1 MRIANVDENIIR
13 QLKNSGILDEMRS
26 LESCEWVIL
35 EEIDEIIVGAAG
47 VGGVFHVSGI
57 QINEKFRGKGIGKK
71 LQNELD
77 KEEIPIKLH
86 FSAEVFYLPNLFEL
100 KDNPLLTFGHGKYM
114 LVEFPMDQVPN
125 SCHEVFFQLKLAGVT
140 PIIAHPERNKQIQK
154 DLSIVRNF
162 IRGGCV
168 IQVDAGSI
176 TGSLGSSSE
185 TAALE
190 IIRQGACHLIGSD
203 AHDNNHRN
211 FLLADALEIAK
222 DILGETAIDLVTTN
236 PKFILTGKVFET
248 HIDSPNEK
256 NRSLFSKL
264 RRKMFSY

>member
-1 MRIANVDENIIR
+1 MIDLHNHIIP
-13 QLKNSGILDEMRS
+13 GLDDGSKTLEMS
-26 LESCEWVIL
+26 LEMLRC
-35 EEIDEIIVGAAG
+35 AAG
-47 VGGVFHVSGI
+47 QGI
-57 QINEKFRGKGIGKK
+57 TDVVNTVHFQTSRLDGITFEYDFVKTKFEE
-71 LQNELD
+71 LQDELD

-125 SCHEVFFQLKLAGVT
+125 GCHEVFFQLKLAGVT

-168 IQVDAGSI
+168 IQIDAGSI
-176 TGSLGSSSE
+176 TGSLGSASE
-185 TAALE
+185 AAALE
-190 IIRQGACHLIGSD
+190 IIQQGACHLIGSD
-203 AHDNNHRN
+203 AHDNNRRN

>member
-1 MRIANVDENIIR
+1 MIDLHNHIIPGLDDGAKTLEMSMAMLRHAAN
-13 QLKNSGILDEMRS
+13 QGITDVVNTVHFQTARLD
-26 LESCEWVIL
+26 
-35 EEIDEIIVGAAG
+35 
-47 VGGVFHVSGI
+47 GI
-57 QINEKFRGKGIGKK
+57 TFEYKLVKSKIKK

-125 SCHEVFFQLKLAGVT
+125 GCHEVFFQLKLAGVT

-168 IQVDAGSI
+168 IQIDAGSI

-190 IIRQGACHLIGSD
+190 IIQQGACHLIGSD